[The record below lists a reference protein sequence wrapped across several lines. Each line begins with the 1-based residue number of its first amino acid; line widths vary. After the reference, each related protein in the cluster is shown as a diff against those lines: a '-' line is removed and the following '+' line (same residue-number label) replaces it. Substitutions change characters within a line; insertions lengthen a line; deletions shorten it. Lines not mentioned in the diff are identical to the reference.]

1 MPSDTTGTRSL
12 VPGPADRT
20 PTMLH
25 SRFSA
30 AILALLL
37 LLLLPAG
44 FARPARGEAFPPSV
58 VEGWDERL
66 ALAEGME
73 TGELEGIGLAD
84 FQGAGSVASALQA
97 GDLGTPASGTP
108 LRLLVKG
115 PSAPDQ
121 AANPV
126 QAEVKGRIEGI
137 DLSAGLL
144 ADRKVIEAG
153 PQKFVGGMAMA
164 HDHTGG
170 RESLELRTSIAQSPT
185 AAKIA
190 LELGP
195 RIERR
200 LPGGLTLFVDGKAE
214 AQSAPQG
221 STWQPLAGP
230 MSDGIGLIGLTGRTG
245 LMR

>member
-1 MPSDTTGTRSL
+1 M
-12 VPGPADRT
+12 PGPADRT
-20 PTMLH
+20 PTMPH
-25 SRFSA
+25 SRFQP

-37 LLLLPAG
+37 LPACL
-44 FARPARGEAFPPSV
+44 ARPAAGEAFPPSI

-66 ALAEGME
+66 ALFDVEEPVEFDGF
-73 TGELEGIGLAD
+73 GLVD
-84 FQGAGSVASALQA
+84 FQGAGSM
-97 GDLGTPASGTP
+97 ASGLRASDLAAPGAPTP
-108 LRLLVKG
+108 LRVHVKG
-115 PSAPDQ
+115 PSGAEQ
-121 AANPV
+121 AANPL
-126 QAEVKGRIEGI
+126 QAELKGRIEGI

-144 ADRKVIEAG
+144 ADRMVIEAG

-164 HDHTGG
+164 HDHTKG
-170 RESLELRTSIAQSPT
+170 RESLELRTSIAQAPT

-200 LPGGLTLFVDGKAE
+200 LPGGMTLFFDGKAE

-230 MSDGIGLIGLTGRTG
+230 MSDGIGLIGVTGRTG

>member
-1 MPSDTTGTRSL
+1 M
-12 VPGPADRT
+12 PGPADRT
-20 PTMLH
+20 PTMPH
-25 SRFSA
+25 SRFQP

-37 LLLLPAG
+37 LLPACL
-44 FARPARGEAFPPSV
+44 ARPAAGEAFPPSI

-66 ALAEGME
+66 ALFDVEEPVEFDGFGFE
-73 TGELEGIGLAD
+73 D
-84 FQGAGSVASALQA
+84 FQGAGSM
-97 GDLGTPASGTP
+97 ASGLRASDLAAPGAPTP
-108 LRLLVKG
+108 LRVHVKG
-115 PSAPDQ
+115 PSGAEQ
-121 AANPV
+121 AANPL
-126 QAEVKGRIEGI
+126 QAELKGRIEGI

-144 ADRKVIEAG
+144 ADRMVIEAG

-164 HDHTGG
+164 HDHTKG
-170 RESLELRTSIAQSPT
+170 RESLELRTSIAQAPT

-200 LPGGLTLFVDGKAE
+200 LPGGMTLFFDGKAE

-230 MSDGIGLIGLTGRTG
+230 MYDGIGLIGVTGRTG

>member
-1 MPSDTTGTRSL
+1 MPSDTTVTRRL

-25 SRFSA
+25 SRFFP
-30 AILALLL
+30 AILSLLL
-37 LLLLPAG
+37 LHPAG
-44 FARPARGEAFPPSV
+44 IARPARGEAFPPSV

-66 ALAEGME
+66 ALAEGVE
-73 TGELEGIGLAD
+73 TNELEGIGLAD

-97 GDLGTPASGTP
+97 SDLGTPAAGTP

-200 LPGGLTLFVDGKAE
+200 LPGGMTLFFDGKAE

-230 MSDGIGLIGLTGRTG
+230 AFDGIGLIGVTGRTG

>member
-1 MPSDTTGTRSL
+1 MPSDTTVTRRL

-25 SRFSA
+25 SRFFP
-30 AILALLL
+30 AILSLLL
-37 LLLLPAG
+37 LLLHPAG
-44 FARPARGEAFPPSV
+44 IARPARGEAFPPSV

-66 ALAEGME
+66 ALAEGVE
-73 TGELEGIGLAD
+73 TNELEGIGLAD

-97 GDLGTPASGTP
+97 SDLGTPAAGTP

-200 LPGGLTLFVDGKAE
+200 LPGGMTLFFDGKAE

-230 MSDGIGLIGLTGRTG
+230 AFDGIGLIGLTGRTG

>member
-1 MPSDTTGTRSL
+1 MPSDTTVTRRL

-25 SRFSA
+25 SRFFP
-30 AILALLL
+30 AILSLLL
-37 LLLLPAG
+37 LLLHPAG
-44 FARPARGEAFPPSV
+44 IARPARGEAFPPSV

-66 ALAEGME
+66 ALAEGVE

-97 GDLGTPASGTP
+97 SDLGTPAAGTP

-144 ADRKVIEAG
+144 ADRMVMEAG

-230 MSDGIGLIGLTGRTG
+230 AFDGIGLIGVTGRTG

>member
-1 MPSDTTGTRSL
+1 MWLSDEEGAPEPS
-12 VPGPADRT
+12 PGPADRT
-20 PTMLH
+20 PTMPH
-25 SRFSA
+25 SRFLPA
-30 AILALLL
+30 FLLS
-37 LLLLPAG
+37 LLLLPACL
-44 FARPARGEAFPPSV
+44 ARPASGAALPPSIV
-58 VEGWDERL
+58 AGWDERL
-66 ALAEGME
+66 ALFE
-73 TGELEGIGLAD
+73 TEKPVAFDGFGLED
-84 FQGAGSVASALQA
+84 FQGAGSMASALRA
-97 GDLGTPASGTP
+97 SDLAAPGPATP

-115 PSAPDQ
+115 PSGAEQ
-121 AANPV
+121 AANPL

-144 ADRKVIEAG
+144 ADRMVIEAG

-164 HDHTGG
+164 HDHTKG
-170 RESLELRTSIAQSPT
+170 RESLELRTSIAQAPT

-200 LPGGLTLFVDGKAE
+200 LPGGMTLFFDGKAE

-221 STWQPLAGP
+221 STRQPLAGP

>member
-1 MPSDTTGTRSL
+1 MP
-12 VPGPADRT
+12 
-20 PTMLH
+20 H
-25 SRFSA
+25 SRFLP

-37 LLLLPAG
+37 ILPACL
-44 FARPARGEAFPPSV
+44 ARPASGASLPPSIV
-58 VEGWDERL
+58 AGWDERI
-66 ALAEGME
+66 ALSNEEEPVEFDGF
-73 TGELEGIGLAD
+73 GLED
-84 FQGAGSVASALQA
+84 FQGAGSMASALRA
-97 GDLGTPASGTP
+97 SDLAAPGPATP
-108 LRLLVKG
+108 LRVHVKG
-115 PSAPDQ
+115 PSGAEQ
-121 AANPV
+121 AANPL

-144 ADRKVIEAG
+144 ADRMVIEAG

-164 HDHTGG
+164 HDHTKG
-170 RESLELRTSIAQSPT
+170 RESLELRTSIAQAPT

-200 LPGGLTLFVDGKAE
+200 LPGGMTLFFDGKAE

-230 MSDGIGLIGLTGRTG
+230 MYDGIGLIGVTGRTG

>member
-25 SRFSA
+25 SRFHP
-30 AILALLL
+30 AILPLLL
-37 LLLLPAG
+37 LLLLPAC

-58 VEGWDERL
+58 VAGWDERL
-66 ALAEGME
+66 ALAEGVE
-73 TGELEGIGLAD
+73 TGEFEGIGLAD

-97 GDLGTPASGTP
+97 SDLGAPASGTP

-144 ADRKVIEAG
+144 ADRMVIEAG

-230 MSDGIGLIGLTGRTG
+230 AFDGIGLIGLTGRTG

>member
-1 MPSDTTGTRSL
+1 M
-12 VPGPADRT
+12 PGPADRT
-20 PTMLH
+20 PTMPH
-25 SRFSA
+25 SRFQP

-37 LLLLPAG
+37 LPACL
-44 FARPARGEAFPPSV
+44 ARPAAGEAFPPSI

-66 ALAEGME
+66 ALFDVEEPVEFDGF
-73 TGELEGIGLAD
+73 GLDD
-84 FQGAGSVASALQA
+84 FQGAGSM
-97 GDLGTPASGTP
+97 ASGLRASDLAAAGAPTP
-108 LRLLVKG
+108 LRVHVKG
-115 PSAPDQ
+115 PTGADQ
-121 AANPV
+121 AANPL
-126 QAEVKGRIEGI
+126 QAELKGRIEGI

-144 ADRKVIEAG
+144 ADRMVIEAG

-164 HDHTGG
+164 HDHTKG
-170 RESLELRTSIAQSPT
+170 RESLELRTSIAQAPT

-200 LPGGLTLFVDGKAE
+200 LPGGMTLFFDGKAE

>member
-1 MPSDTTGTRSL
+1 MPSDTTLTRRL
-12 VPGPADRT
+12 VPGPTDRT
-20 PTMLH
+20 PAMPH
-25 SRFSA
+25 SRFPSA
-30 AILALLL
+30 MIPMALLL
-37 LLLLPAG
+37 FLAECL
-44 FARPARGEAFPPSV
+44 ARPARVEAFPPSV

-66 ALAEGME
+66 ALAEVE
-73 TGELEGIGLAD
+73 EPVEFEGIGLAD
-84 FQGAGSVASALQA
+84 FQGAGTMASNLRAS
-97 GDLGTPASGTP
+97 DLGTPVAQTP

-144 ADRKVIEAG
+144 ADRMVIEAG

-164 HDHTGG
+164 HDHTKG
-170 RESLELRTSIAQSPT
+170 RESLELRTSIAQAPT
-185 AAKIA
+185 ATKIA

-200 LPGGLTLFVDGKAE
+200 LPGGMTLFFDGKAE

-221 STWQPLAGP
+221 STRQPLAGP
-230 MSDGIGLIGLTGRTG
+230 MSDGIGLIGITGRTG